1 MPCLGARRKP
11 SSTNI
16 SSFTSR
22 QNSISNDK
30 FIPTPPTPTTT
41 TAVASAAVTS
51 VAASIHTGNLSR
63 HASIASHQ
71 SAAAAAAVAQIKQE
85 CSDLKS
91 MNKKHLE
98 IITKQTEELA
108 QLRKELSIKSMEI
121 PQQQSS
127 TDDGLQKELYKLES
141 RHKET
146 ISTLAEK
153 EALLEETNQRLQ
165 ELLMHRADDK
175 ESPSEEERDNEIYL
189 QLEEKDRLLQE
200 KDLQLEELKAQWN
213 AERAELIKPAL
224 QQVTAQLEELKETNK
239 IAVDRL
245 SEKENELAELRS
257 QLTRRDR
264 KPKQSFTHDQDNQR
278 RLNRLTMDLEN
289 DRLLIQR
296 LDELNQQLE
305 AQKQNHETILESHA
319 KVIAEKDH
327 ALLQQQKSLKQLKIN
342 HENATKTLE
351 QEQLHHLKKLQ
362 LQHETDMNQLNK
374 RLKLAENQAKSTVD
388 DELDQILVEFEQS
401 QHNHSIQVAH
411 LQQSYQEQ
419 ISVMKQ
425 GQQAELQSLIGS
437 GKNNSGSQRTKLKQ
451 RQPSVTKLRDSKFQ
465 WPPAAPTSI
474 AG

>member
-1 MPCLGARRKP
+1 MIMPCLGARRKA

-30 FIPTPPTPTTT
+30 FIPTPTTPTTT
-41 TAVASAAVTS
+41 AAAAAAP

-121 PQQQSS
+121 PQQPS
-127 TDDGLQKELYKLES
+127 TDDGLQKELCKLES

-165 ELLMHRADDK
+165 ELLMHRADK
-175 ESPSEEERDNEIYL
+175 EDPSEDNEIYL

-474 AG
+474 A